1 MTIIIDI
8 DIDIPRSSPPV
19 ISMRYVIRS
28 VIV

>member
-1 MTIIIDI
+1 MTII
-8 DIDIPRSSPPV
+8 IDIPRSSPPV